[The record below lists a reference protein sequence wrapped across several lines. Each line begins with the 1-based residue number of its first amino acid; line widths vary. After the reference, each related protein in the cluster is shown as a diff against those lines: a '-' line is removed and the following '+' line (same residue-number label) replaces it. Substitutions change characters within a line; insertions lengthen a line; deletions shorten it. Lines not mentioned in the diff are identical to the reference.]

1 MNLNYS
7 SYVLAQGDRDFST
20 FSLFSLNIALWWGR
34 TAPWGEKIRRLFFF
48 FLPPLHSHGFPHIEK
63 LICEQKTSQL
73 QNSVHHKKNYNQI
86 LCLACQHGNPRRARC
101 LRRSFEIWPEM
112 PSTNNSQYTRSG
124 RTRPLQFGRL
134 HLSSSSS
141 TIPIPCI
148 GCWR

>member
-73 QNSVHHKKNYNQI
+73 QNSVHRKKKTTTKFYVWLASTEI
-86 LCLACQHGNPRRARC
+86 LAELAASVAVS
-101 LRRSFEIWPEM
+101 RSGQKCHLPTT
-112 PSTNNSQYTRSG
+112 PSTHAREELGRFNSVGSISVQAA
-124 RTRPLQFGRL
+124 PQF
-134 HLSSSSS
+134 
-141 TIPIPCI
+141 PFPV
-148 GCWR
+148 